1 MRPKIL
7 VIALFLVIASLA
19 LPAQTSLFNAASN
32 YWLFFGNAAN
42 PYAFQVDFWPWEMP
56 FPFGGGSFFANG
68 PDPFSAEWGP
78 LDAEWFW
85 PQWRLYCLAVGDPLL
100 VPPGPAWMPP
110 YGYGWGYPYWHLA
123 ISLRPVPPPQIV
135 RPVSPKRYHKPP
147 SIAKQRGG
155 RYSPG
160 RPPEGGF
167 PSQGGG
173 FSPSYT
179 PREASFPPPMRPP
192 SSRGGGMSHKR

>member
-1 MRPKIL
+1 MKRAIL
-7 VIALFLVIASLA
+7 LSAICLALAVVA
-19 LPAQTSLFNAASN
+19 LPASAQSSNAYSN

-42 PYAFQVDFWPWEMP
+42 PYAFQMDLWPWETT

-85 PQWRLYCLAVGDPLL
+85 PQWRMWCLAVGDPLL
-100 VPPGPAWMPP
+100 VPPGPAWAYPF
-110 YGYGWGYPYWHLA
+110 GWWGYPYWTLA
-123 ISLRPVPPPQIV
+123 LAQRPVPPPQIV
-135 RPVSPKRYHKPP
+135 APVAPKRYHKPP

-160 RPPEGGF
+160 RSHEGGF

-173 FSPSYT
+173 FSPPFT
-179 PREASFPPPMRPP
+179 PREASFPPPMGPP
-192 SSRGGGMSHKR
+192 PSRGGGMSHKR